1 MTNFM
6 TADLIG
12 KAAYHRSGAYL
23 GRVADLVMAPDPD
36 GAWRLTH
43 LVVSH
48 PPWGRLLGYDFLH
61 PLGSPRVP
69 ARGS

>member
-23 GRVADLVMAPDPD
+23 GRIADLVMATASHEAPAHDPD
-36 GAWRLTH
+36 AQLLLDIDLAILGA
-43 LVVSH
+43 S
-48 PPWGRLLGYDFLH
+48 
-61 PLGSPRVP
+61 P
-69 ARGS
+69 ART